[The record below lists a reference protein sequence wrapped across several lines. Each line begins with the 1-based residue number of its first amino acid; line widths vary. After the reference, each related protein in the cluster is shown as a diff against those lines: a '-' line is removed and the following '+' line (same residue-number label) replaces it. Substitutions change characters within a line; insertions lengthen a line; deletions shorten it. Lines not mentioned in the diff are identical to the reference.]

1 MLETL
6 IKLNSSRVGH
16 DKLVRSIQY
25 ACKLIAATQ
34 SNPQATKN
42 LESTLRSARK
52 LLRLGTSIDA
62 LYSSTISI
70 GHPDL
75 VIRLTVTLSRI
86 ASAMFLFG
94 DHLVWLKNASL
105 IDINLS
111 KWSTFSNKSWLY
123 SIILNLVRDIYEVQ
137 RILRCYQLTRTNKTR
152 TNSSLSET
160 VELYCHIVNYIVA
173 EHKNTALD
181 FAKNMADV
189 ILPLSALGY
198 IKAPKIVGIC
208 GVVSSIAA
216 ALQVMDPRLK
226 L

>member
-25 ACKLIAATQ
+25 ACKLISATQ
-34 SNPQATKN
+34 TNPQATKS

-52 LLRLGTSIDA
+52 LLRLGTAIDA
-62 LYSSTISI
+62 LYSSTLSI
-70 GHPDL
+70 RHPDL

-94 DHLVWLKNASL
+94 DHLVWLHNASL
-105 IDINLS
+105 VNVSLS

-123 SIILNLVRDIYEVQ
+123 SIILNLARDVYELQ
-137 RILRCYQLTRTNKTR
+137 RILRCYQLTNPVKKMP
-152 TNSSLSET
+152 NQSLQEV
-160 VELYCHIVNYIVA
+160 VESYYPILAYVLR
-173 EHKNTALD
+173 EHKNAVLD
-181 FAKNMADV
+181 LVKNMTDV
-189 ILPLSALGY
+189 VLPLSALGY
-198 IKAPKIVGIC
+198 IQMPKFVGLC
-208 GVVSSIAA
+208 GVVSSLAA

>member
-34 SNPQATKN
+34 SNPQLTKN
-42 LESTLRSARK
+42 LENTLRSARK
-52 LLRLGTSIDA
+52 LLRLGTAIDA
-62 LYSSTISI
+62 LYSSSLSI

-94 DHLVWLKNASL
+94 DHLVWLKSASL
-105 IDINLS
+105 IDINLP

-123 SIILNLVRDIYEVQ
+123 SIILNLARDIYELQ
-137 RILRCYQLTRTNKTR
+137 RILRCYHLTRPNKMKTNT
-152 TNSSLSET
+152 SLGEIA
-160 VELYCHIVNYIVA
+160 EFYYPIVA
-173 EHKNTALD
+173 YTLVEHKNTALD
-181 FAKNMADV
+181 FVKNMADV
-189 ILPLSALGY
+189 ILPLSALG
-198 IKAPKIVGIC
+198 IK
-208 GVVSSIAA
+208 
-216 ALQVMDPRLK
+216 Q
-226 L
+226 

>member
-25 ACKLIAATQ
+25 ACKLIAASQ
-34 SNPQATKN
+34 SNPQSTKN
-42 LESTLRSARK
+42 LENTLRSARK
-52 LLRLGTSIDA
+52 LLRLGTAIDA

-94 DHLVWLKNASL
+94 DHLVWLKNASM

-123 SIILNLVRDIYEVQ
+123 SIILNLTRDIYELQ
-137 RILRCYQLTRTNKTR
+137 RILRCYKLTRPSNTR
-152 TNSSLSET
+152 LNPSFNDI
-160 VELYCHIVNYIVA
+160 VELYYPILAYVLR
-173 EHKNTALD
+173 EHKNAILD
-181 FAKNMADV
+181 LAKNMTDI

-198 IKAPKIVGIC
+198 IQAPKFVGFC
-208 GVVSSIAA
+208 GILSSVAA